1 MHGSRRVL
9 FVLTVTVASGLV
21 SAGAYAWLRVQ
32 AQALQL
38 TQLQRQNAALNDET
52 LVWQQRWQ
60 EDTRRRDEQIARL
73 EQTLQGLRDAQ
84 QLKQQ
89 LVETQGRLAQV
100 ETDYERITR
109 EKESLEAANVSLN
122 SRTSNLTKEMSK
134 TLDDLKVARQQLSGS
149 QIERITAQF
158 TREVEGYKQQLKE
171 RDAAIAGLESH
182 VRQLRG
188 DAAEVSE
195 GGRVAERQLS
205 TLQQEK
211 EKLTAKI
218 EQLTRSYEER
228 LAPVSR
234 LKEKIRALE
243 KESGEKDKQRQ
254 ALERELAAA
263 EENRRNLE
271 RKFENAQKVVTEL
284 QAQALKQGEAQR
296 AQQQEFES
304 LKDEKI
310 RLSLETQKAEF
321 RLNAQTQEIQ
331 NLRRELARLDSDLA
345 SQKGTREQIAQQLAD
360 ARQSQGF
367 SSADEGK
374 KAVPGIELANST
386 QQEELSKAYA
396 LYDTAKAQVVK
407 FSEMMMERE
416 MELERTKQQL
426 AAAQGKPGSETR
438 PPENISAV
446 VSEKERQLQA
456 KDIELAELRQLKV
469 AVEEQMK
476 KREQEYGDLNA
487 DATKLK
493 EQMIQMNEILVRR
506 ESDLV
511 SKSSE
516 VVSLRSQL
524 DRLQSDLSAKQKEL
538 EQVRERQSMTL
549 EELAKATRLNVTLQE
564 NLVQMYKNSS
574 PDGVGESRR
583 SDDREKADALRREV
597 EKLLKK

>member
-1 MHGSRRVL
+1 
-9 FVLTVTVASGLV
+9 
-21 SAGAYAWLRVQ
+21 LRVQ

-195 GGRVAERQLS
+195 GGRVAGRQLS

>member
-1 MHGSRRVL
+1 
-9 FVLTVTVASGLV
+9 
-21 SAGAYAWLRVQ
+21 
-32 AQALQL
+32 
-38 TQLQRQNAALNDET
+38 
-52 LVWQQRWQ
+52 
-60 EDTRRRDEQIARL
+60 
-73 EQTLQGLRDAQ
+73 
-84 QLKQQ
+84 
-89 LVETQGRLAQV
+89 
-100 ETDYERITR
+100 
-109 EKESLEAANVSLN
+109 
-122 SRTSNLTKEMSK
+122 
-134 TLDDLKVARQQLSGS
+134 
-149 QIERITAQF
+149 
-158 TREVEGYKQQLKE
+158 
-171 RDAAIAGLESH
+171 
-182 VRQLRG
+182 
-188 DAAEVSE
+188 
-195 GGRVAERQLS
+195 
-205 TLQQEK
+205 
-211 EKLTAKI
+211 
-218 EQLTRSYEER
+218 
-228 LAPVSR
+228 
-234 LKEKIRALE
+234 
-243 KESGEKDKQRQ
+243 
-254 ALERELAAA
+254 
-263 EENRRNLE
+263 
-271 RKFENAQKVVTEL
+271 
-284 QAQALKQGEAQR
+284 
-296 AQQQEFES
+296 